1 MDAEAPI
8 RAAVRSSL
16 CFGGLRALADVSFD
30 ACSGDVSSV
39 IRRRKRDLVI
49 PALLIDWNA
58 RIGRSAACCDAAT
71 KPGGVV
77 PDTTAALPDDDG
89 GVEEPDLG
97 GHGAERGS
105 VQTPKPYK
113 RRKGL
118 P

>member
-8 RAAVRSSL
+8 RAAVRASL
-16 CFGGLRALADVSFD
+16 RFGGLRALAAVSFD
-30 ACSGDVSSV
+30 TCGGEISSV
-39 IRRRKRDLVI
+39 IRRRKRDLVS
-49 PALLIDWNA
+49 PALLIDCNA
-58 RIGRSAACCDAAT
+58 RIGLSAACCDSAT

-77 PDTTAALPDDDG
+77 PDTTAALQDDDR
-89 GVEEPDLG
+89 VVKEPDLG

-113 RRKGL
+113 RRKGS